1 MEQNNESTNN
11 QPVSKSLLLLN
22 TLVVFLIVLF
32 FFAIYGK
39 KHVPIVK
46 VIEEQQKKVVV
57 EEPPIKDVLINA
69 KSAFVYDLTN
79 RKVLYKKNELEQL
92 PLASLTKLM
101 MALTAIDLLPKDAKI
116 TIKNEFLSEEGDSG
130 LLANESWK
138 LEDLLDFSLVSSS
151 NDGARSIASV
161 IGATQLNSSDYNL
174 GRKEFVRRMNMKAQD
189 LGLANTYFVNESGLD
204 VGSASGGYGTA
215 RDVSYL
221 IEYILNN
228 KPELVEAT
236 RYSKITVNS
245 DSKKHDAKNTNSVL
259 DEIPGL
265 IVSKTGY
272 TSMAGGN
279 LAVAFDASMG
289 KPIIVVVL
297 GSTQEDRFEDV
308 KTLVN
313 ASLEYLA
320 K

>member
-1 MEQNNESTNN
+1 MEPNNVENIQYST
-11 QPVSKSLLLLN
+11 SKPLLFLNSLL
-22 TLVVFLIVLF
+22 VFLIVVF

-39 KHVPIVK
+39 KHAPIAK
-46 VIEEQQKKVVV
+46 VIEEKTVVI
-57 EEPPIKDVLINA
+57 EEPAIKDINISA
-69 KSAFVYDLTN
+69 KSAFVYDLSS

-116 TIKNEFLSEEGDSG
+116 TIRNEFLSEEGDSG

-138 LEDLLDFSLVSSS
+138 LSDLLDFSLVSSS

-161 IGATQLNSSDYNL
+161 IGATQLNTKDYDL
-174 GRKEFVRRMNMKAQD
+174 GRKEFIRRMNIKAQD

-204 VGSASGGYGTA
+204 IGSASGGYGTA
-215 RDVSYL
+215 RDVASL
-221 IEYILNN
+221 IEYIIKN
-228 KPELVEAT
+228 KPEIVEAT
-236 RYSKITVNS
+236 KYSKITVNS
-245 DSKKHDAKNTNSVL
+245 DSKKHSAKNTNNGI
-259 DEIPGL
+259 DEIPGAIL
-265 IVSKTGY
+265 SKTGY

-297 GSTQEDRFEDV
+297 GSTQEERFEDV

-313 ASLEYLA
+313 ASLDYFS